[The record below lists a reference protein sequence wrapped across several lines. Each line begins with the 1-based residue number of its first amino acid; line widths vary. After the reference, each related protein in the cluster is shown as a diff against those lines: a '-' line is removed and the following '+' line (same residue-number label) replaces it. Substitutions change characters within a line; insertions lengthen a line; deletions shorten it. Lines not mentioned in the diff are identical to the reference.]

1 MVPVQ
6 VIDADTH
13 IAESESMWRLFDA
26 DMYHRRPVMVS
37 APEDTVYGGFNVL
50 WLIDGNIFPRAAGK
64 GGFRIITPTA
74 SKREIG
80 RTDISIGCREL
91 TDVNA
96 RLADM
101 DEAGIGTQVIYP
113 TLFLIHVTDDRA
125 LQIALCRAY
134 NKFMGEVYRKGGGR
148 LRWVTVLPL
157 KSPDESI
164 DQMRQAKQNG
174 AVGIFFSGIVGD
186 LTLNNA
192 HFSPIYAEAE
202 KLDMPI
208 CVHTGQSCRH
218 LLNFF
223 DLELNG
229 TFATSHLPP
238 IIGFRDLIAGE
249 IPEKFPNLRFGFLET
264 SASWVPFLYH
274 HLKRSARPRPSF
286 PNARWKHA
294 SSKELFRNYRI
305 YVACEADE
313 DIPYLAEFIGED
325 NLLIGSDYG
334 HNDPAE
340 EKALVDTMRSRSDL
354 SPRLIEKIFS
364 ENPGRFYGLGRE
376 LSEAV

>member
-1 MVPVQ
+1 MTGI
-6 VIDADTH
+6 IDADTH
-13 IAESESMWRLFDA
+13 IAESESMWQLIDK
-26 DMYHRRPVMVS
+26 DMYHRRPVMIS
-37 APEDTVYGGFNVL
+37 APDDTLYGGFNVL
-50 WLIDGNIFPRAAGK
+50 WLIDGNIFPKAAGK

-74 SKREIG
+74 SKREVG
-80 RTDISIGCREL
+80 RTDISIGCREI

-101 DEAGIGTQVIYP
+101 DKAGIATQVIYP
-113 TLFLIHVTDDRA
+113 TLFLIHVTDDLA

-134 NKFMGEVYRKGGGR
+134 NKFMGGVYRKGNNR

-157 KSPDESI
+157 KSVEESI
-164 DQMRQAKQNG
+164 MQMHEAKQNG
-174 AVGIFFSGIVGD
+174 AVGIFFSGIVGH
-186 LTLNNA
+186 LTLNNP
-192 HFSPIYAEAE
+192 HFHPIYAAAQ

-218 LLNFF
+218 LLDFF

-238 IIGFRDLIAGE
+238 IIGFRDLIASE
-249 IPEKFPNLRFGFLET
+249 IPEKFPDLRFGFLEA

-274 HLKRSARPRPSF
+274 HLKRSSRPRPSF
-286 PNARWKHA
+286 PNARWKHG
-294 SSKELFRNYRI
+294 SSEELFRNYRI

-313 DIPYLAEFIGED
+313 DIPYLASFIGED

-340 EKALVDTMRSRSDL
+340 EKAPVDTMRSRPDL
-354 SPRLIEKIFS
+354 SSRLVQKIFTD
-364 ENPGRFYGLGRE
+364 NPKRFYGL
-376 LSEAV
+376 S